1 MPLIKPHSYGDW
13 RNEDDV
19 RARFNRNLI
28 SGGTFNK
35 INLEIYVPDEKTD
48 EGTDPVGYT
57 IYTFNSNN
65 SYDIESIYRV
75 RPAFAEGEEEERG
88 YIDELFIT
96 ESMYSYFVYLVPGEI
111 IAWKQVPFTE
121 WYKTEDQ

>member
-19 RARFNRNLI
+19 RARFNRNYI
-28 SGGTFNK
+28 SGG
-35 INLEIYVPDEKTD
+35 ISYVIHLELYVPDEKIGD
-48 EGTDPVGYT
+48 ADPVGYT

-75 RPAFAEGEEEERG
+75 RPAFAEGEVEERG
-88 YIDELFIT
+88 YIDELQIN
-96 ESMYSYFVYLVPGEI
+96 ESLYPYFVYLVPGEI

-121 WYKTEDQ
+121 WYKTEDA